1 MKNVTL
7 FQKISLS
14 KFSPMISCLSVLLSI
29 SGSLSSFFE
38 VSNDIFVV
46 LIVLINKVAQEDAP
60 AVFVDE
66 DIQNEITKLNTLG
79 IIGSF
84 FSHCLHI
91 KTDMSTIGDLH

>member
-1 MKNVTL
+1 
-7 FQKISLS
+7 
-14 KFSPMISCLSVLLSI
+14 MISCLSVLLSI

-79 IIGSF
+79 IIGLDF
-84 FSHCLHI
+84 RTVCTGFRI
-91 KTDMSTIGDLH
+91 

>member
-1 MKNVTL
+1 
-7 FQKISLS
+7 
-14 KFSPMISCLSVLLSI
+14 MISCLSVLLSI

-66 DIQNEITKLNTLG
+66 DIQNEITKLDTLG
-79 IIGSF
+79 IIGSYF
-84 FSHCLHI
+84 RTVCTGGWVGGWI
-91 KTDMSTIGDLH
+91 KWE